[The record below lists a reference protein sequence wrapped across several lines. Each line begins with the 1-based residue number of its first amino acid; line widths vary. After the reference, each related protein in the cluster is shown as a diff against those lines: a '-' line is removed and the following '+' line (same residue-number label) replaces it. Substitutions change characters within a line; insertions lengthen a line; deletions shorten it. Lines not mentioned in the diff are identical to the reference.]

1 MYIWEMKKIFYT
13 VDEVR
18 EVLNI
23 GRNKAYEMVEDG
35 IIPAIRLGKLWR
47 IPIKKLHETFD
58 ID

>member
-1 MYIWEMKKIFYT
+1 VYIWEMEKIFYT

-18 EVLNI
+18 EVLRI

-35 IIPAIRLGKLWR
+35 TIPAIRLGKHWR